1 MSKELK
7 KEVEQEVEVV
17 EIKKDTTNPFNKG
30 VTYEEFLSNV
40 TKEKSEDKLIKD
52 LKLDIDS
59 ENWLRSELENY
70 KQTKTKK

>member
-1 MSKELK
+1 MSKKNTL
-7 KEVEQEVEVV
+7 
-17 EIKKDTTNPFNKG
+17 NPFHEG

-59 ENWLRSELENY
+59 ENWLRQELENY

>member
-7 KEVEQEVEVV
+7 KEVEVVV
-17 EIKKDTTNPFNKG
+17 EEVKKDTTNPFNKG

-52 LKLDIDS
+52 LKLDKDS
-59 ENWLRSELENY
+59 ENWLRQELENY
-70 KQTKTKK
+70 KQTKNKK